1 MIRRPGAY
9 RRRPSPA
16 VRRDETPAAKH
27 PPFDLSRVT
36 NALVD
41 RQVECTDMAQFS
53 RRTILAAVD
62 MLPEWNSHAR
72 VDRFALEHGLEEIV
86 VGGSLA
92 AKGLALSRFLIQNPE
107 AENEDGENLTNVVV
121 GYFVQKAIDNAT
133 PGYQREF
140 HYESFQQQY
149 GALNRSLERD
159 GFTAEDGHLR
169 RALPAVLDLPAADDE
184 VHVLLDR
191 YAFDIPKGHLDQ
203 GITAHARG
211 DWAAAN
217 AQFRPFIESL
227 FDSIAEHLAA
237 GAALPPTSH
246 QRRIWLA
253 NRNPP
258 FFLPELNEWNGQGHG
273 FFEGFFR
280 RLHPA
285 GAHPGLS
292 DEEDSTFR
300 LHLIVFV
307 YRGDSTSAE
316 VGAEFF
322 LNSHA
327 EAY

>member
-1 MIRRPGAY
+1 
-9 RRRPSPA
+9 
-16 VRRDETPAAKH
+16 
-27 PPFDLSRVT
+27 
-36 NALVD
+36 
-41 RQVECTDMAQFS
+41 MAQFT

-72 VDRFALEHGLEEIV
+72 VDRFALEHSLEDIA

-92 AKGLALSRFLIQNPE
+92 AKGLALSRYLIQNPE
-107 AENEDGENLTNVVV
+107 AQNEDGSNLTDVIV
-121 GYFVQKAIDNAT
+121 GHFVQEAIDNAT
-133 PGYQREF
+133 RGYRREF
-140 HYESFQQQY
+140 HYESFQQHY
-149 GALNRSLERD
+149 GALNRGLERD
-159 GFTAEDGHLR
+159 GFTVEGGRLR

-191 YAFDIPKGHLDQ
+191 YAFAISRGHLDQ
-203 GITAHARG
+203 GIAAHARA

-217 AQFRPFIESL
+217 AQFRSFIESL
-227 FDSIAEHLAA
+227 FDSIAEHLAE
-237 GAALPPTSH
+237 GAALPPTGL

-258 FFLPELNEWNGQGHG
+258 FFSPALNEWDGQGRG

-300 LHLIVFV
+300 LHLVLLV
-307 YRGDSTSAE
+307 SRN
-316 VGAEFF
+316 F
-322 LNSHA
+322 LRRMA
-327 EAY
+327 